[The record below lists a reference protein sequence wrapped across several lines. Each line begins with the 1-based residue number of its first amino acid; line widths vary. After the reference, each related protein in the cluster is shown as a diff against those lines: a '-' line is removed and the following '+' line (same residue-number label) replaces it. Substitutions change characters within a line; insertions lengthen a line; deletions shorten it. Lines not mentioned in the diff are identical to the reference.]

1 MENASGFTKVINK
14 ISPSKKPVVGHNM
27 LLDLCF
33 MINQFVAPL
42 PETLY
47 EFKSL
52 LNNNF
57 PNICDTKLMAN
68 TTPLKEDITDTSLE
82 ELLRILLQGKP
93 FDMPDVA
100 SGMNI
105 LICFCQG

>member
-1 MENASGFTKVINK
+1 
-14 ISPSKKPVVGHNM
+14 
-27 LLDLCF
+27 

-100 SGMNI
+100 SGMNL
-105 LICFCQG
+105 LICFSQCSIWNNLSSFLRKRAFDFTN